1 MVTKRTSATLVLAG
15 VALFVGM
22 VVVSAATAPTIGATQ
37 SHDSSSNETVRT
49 LVGSQGGG
57 PGLHDYGS
65 VYLLE
70 DGEVAWRLD
79 DADSYFDVTMLDNGS
94 VMAGFMDSGYTDCG
108 PYESPCTHTG
118 FRIID
123 PGESPEVVSE
133 FSFPVRT
140 RANSEVHDV
149 ELLPSGEFLV
159 SDMEYERIMTVRG
172 GEITWQWNASSIY
185 TDGPDDPTREDWLH
199 INDVDHLGDDR
210 YLVSVRNANQLV
222 IVERGE
228 GVVEIINEDP
238 NPEDGR
244 VGDPSVLN
252 RQHNPQWLNKNTI
265 LVADSENGRVVE
277 LQRGDGDVSASNGS
291 GGSSRAERSDGEW
304 TVGWELSE
312 AEGVAFAW
320 PRDADRLENGNT
332 LITDSANQR
341 IVEVNESG
349 ETVWSVRTQYIPYEA
364 ERLPEGETVG
374 GQPYS
379 TDAGSPAGVASGD
392 VPGISFLLQVLR
404 TSMPLPFWVTELHLV
419 VTLVSLGLV
428 SAGLGTAARSAFAA
442 RRRN

>member
-1 MVTKRTSATLVLAG
+1 MVTKRTSAALVLAG
-15 VALFVGM
+15 VVLFVGM
-22 VVVSAATAPTIGATQ
+22 VVVSAATAPTIGATR
-37 SHDSSSNETVRT
+37 SDADRSNETVRT

-57 PGLHDYGS
+57 PGLHEYGS

-70 DGEVAWRLD
+70 NEEVAWRLA

-94 VMAGFMDSGYTDCG
+94 VLAGFMDSGYTDCG
-108 PYESPCTHTG
+108 PYDSPCTHTG
-118 FRIID
+118 FRVIE
-123 PGESPEVVSE
+123 PGENPEVVTE

-140 RANSEVHDV
+140 RENSEIHDV

-159 SDMEYERIMTVRG
+159 TDMEYERIMTVRG
-172 GEITWQWNASSIY
+172 GEITWQWNASSFY
-185 TDGPDDPTREDWLH
+185 TDGPTDPTTEDWLH
-199 INDVDHLGDDR
+199 INDVDRIGEDR

-222 IVERGE
+222 IVERGA
-228 GVVEIINEDP
+228 GVVDVVNADP

-244 VGDPSVLN
+244 VGDPSVLR
-252 RQHNPQWLNKNTI
+252 RQHNPQWLGENTI

-277 LQRGDGDVSASNGS
+277 IHRGD
-291 GGSSRAERSDGEW
+291 DGEW
-304 TVGWELSE
+304 NVAWELTQ
-312 AEGVAFAW
+312 AEGIEFFW

-349 ETVWSVRTQYIPYEA
+349 AAVWSVQTRFIPYEA

-374 GQPYS
+374 GEPY
-379 TDAGSPAGVASGD
+379 TDGASGSIGGVSD
-392 VPGISFLLQVLR
+392 GVPGVSFFLQVLR
-404 TSMPLPFWVTELHLV
+404 TSMPLPFWVAEIHLV

-428 SAGLGTAARSAFAA
+428 FAGLGTAGKSTLKN
-442 RRRN
+442 RRRG

>member
-1 MVTKRTSATLVLAG
+1 MVSKRTSAALVLAG
-15 VALFVGM
+15 VALFAGM

-37 SHDSSSNETVRT
+37 SHDPDSNETMRT

-70 DGEVAWRLD
+70 NDEVAWQLA

-118 FRIID
+118 FRVIE
-123 PGESPEVVSE
+123 PGENPEVVSE

-149 ELLPSGEFLV
+149 ERLPSGEFLV
-159 SDMEYERIMTVRG
+159 SDMEHERIMTVRG

-222 IVERGE
+222 VVERGE

-252 RQHNPQWLNKNTI
+252 RQHNPQWLNEDTI

-277 LQRGDGDVSASNGS
+277 LQRGD
-291 GGSSRAERSDGEW
+291 DGNW

-320 PRDADRLENGNT
+320 PRDADRLPNGNT

-349 ETVWSVRTQYIPYEA
+349 ETVWSVRTRHIPYEA

-374 GQPYS
+374 GQPHS
-379 TDAGSPAGVASGD
+379 DGASRFTGTASGD

-404 TSMPLPFWVTELHLV
+404 TSVPLPFWVAEIHLV

-428 SAGLGTAARSAFAA
+428 FAGLGTAARSAFAA
-442 RRRN
+442 RRRG